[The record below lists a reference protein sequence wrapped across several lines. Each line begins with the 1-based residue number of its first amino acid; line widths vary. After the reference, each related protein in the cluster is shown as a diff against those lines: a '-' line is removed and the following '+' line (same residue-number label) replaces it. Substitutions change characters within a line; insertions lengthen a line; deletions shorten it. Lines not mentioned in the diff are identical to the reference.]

1 MESKKKIKNKS
12 SFLIPIKLYYMK
24 RRLILF
30 TAIIFAGTLA
40 VNAQGGGNFPRRTVE
55 ERVKTVH
62 EKMDSAFKLDAAK
75 LTQADSVFANYY
87 RSTDKLREE
96 LMAGGGD
103 RSAMREKMQ
112 PLTDARD
119 KELKVVLGDD
129 NFKKWKDEIEPSMRR
144 GGPGGPGGGNRGN

>member
-1 MESKKKIKNKS
+1 MKKR
-12 SFLIPIKLYYMK
+12 FL
-24 RRLILF
+24 LF
-30 TAIIFAGTLA
+30 TGILLTCTMML
-40 VNAQGGGNFPRRTVE
+40 NAQGGGGGFQRRTVE

-62 EKMDSAFKLDAAK
+62 QKIDSAFKLDAAK
-75 LTQADSVFANYY
+75 LTQVDSVFANYY

-119 KELKVVLGDD
+119 KELRVVLGDD

-144 GGPGGPGGGNRGN
+144 PGGGQGGGNRQN